1 MAKAGEAMKQI
12 HGKLNIDKVDETM
25 YVFGDLRWFT
35 HARLTF
41 FHREA
46 LREQH
51 ALGEEI
57 AQAIVSAPIGEPIDE
72 GELDDELAE
81 LEQEQLDNKMLQTGN
96 VPVSDQIHKLPAA
109 GNSESKLPPEMQNLE
124 AC

>member
-1 MAKAGEAMKQI
+1 M
-12 HGKLNIDKVDETM
+12 
-25 YVFGDLRWFT
+25 
-35 HARLTF
+35 RLTILT
-41 FHREA
+41 RDK

-57 AQAIVSAPIGEPIDE
+57 AQAITSAPIGEPIDE

-109 GNSESKLPPEMQNLE
+109 GNGESESLRNMLFEL
-124 AC
+124 C

>member
-1 MAKAGEAMKQI
+1 MRLCTYLVG
-12 HGKLNIDKVDETM
+12 LWCSD
-25 YVFGDLRWFT
+25 
-35 HARLTF
+35 ARLTKLT
-41 FHREA
+41 REQ

-72 GELDDELAE
+72 EELDDELAE

-109 GNSESKLPPEMQNLE
+109 GNGESKFSRDIVFES
-124 AC
+124 C

>member
-1 MAKAGEAMKQI
+1 
-12 HGKLNIDKVDETM
+12 M
-25 YVFGDLRWFT
+25 YLGWFT
-35 HARLTF
+35 HARLTGPT
-41 FHREA
+41 RDQ

-57 AQAIVSAPIGEPIDE
+57 AQAIGGTPLGEPIDE
-72 GELDDELAE
+72 GELEDELAE

-109 GNSESKLPPEMQNLE
+109 GNSDRESLRDPLFEL
-124 AC
+124 C